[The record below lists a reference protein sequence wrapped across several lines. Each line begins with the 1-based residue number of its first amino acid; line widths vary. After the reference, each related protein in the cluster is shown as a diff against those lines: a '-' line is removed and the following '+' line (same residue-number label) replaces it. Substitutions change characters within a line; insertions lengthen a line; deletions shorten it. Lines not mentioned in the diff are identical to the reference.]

1 MNELVVVQ
9 NGLDELVKLVGNGKS
24 SNTKAAYGRA
34 ITDYAEWV
42 NSLPNSEKSRNSVIL
57 IKGKFSRWSIQ
68 AYIDH
73 LQHELGLSPATINQ
87 RLSALRSLAKELKY
101 SGILDEDV
109 AQGIADIENL
119 HDYGSHVGIWLS
131 QEDARK
137 LLDTPDQSTL
147 KGKQGRVIIALLMG
161 TGLRRS
167 EAAKLCWEDLQEI
180 NGSWFITNIVG
191 KHNRKRTIPVAPWV
205 MQILLDWKDAVSN
218 PPPYKHFRF
227 KGKILRAINRADRL
241 TGMVRTRGGG
251 KTDGGLSPQ
260 AIYKQIKA
268 LAVKIGLPNLEPH
281 SLRRTW
287 AQTAY
292 RQGCPLDQISLI
304 LGHQDLKTTEIY
316 LGLKDLD
323 MDEPFFIEY

>member
-24 SNTKAAYGRA
+24 KNTKAAYGRA

-42 NSLPNSEKSRNSVIL
+42 RILSRGERLRKGTFTRYTIL
-57 IKGKFSRWSIQ
+57 
-68 AYIDH
+68 AYVDH
-73 LQHELGLSPATINQ
+73 LQNNESLSPATINQ

-101 SGILDEDV
+101 SGILDED
-109 AQGIADIENL
+109 AARGIADIENL

-131 QEDARK
+131 QEDARN

-147 KGKQGRVIIALLMG
+147 KGKQERVMIALLMG
-161 TGLRRS
+161 AGLRRS
-167 EAAKLCWEDLQEI
+167 EAATLQWEDIQEI

-191 KHNRKRTIPVAPWV
+191 KHNRKRTIPLAPWA
-205 MQILLDWKDAVSN
+205 MQILLDWKDALKSVG
-218 PPPYKHFRF
+218 YARTMFKA
-227 KGKILRAINRADRL
+227 KGKILRAINRADNL
-241 TGMVRTRGGG
+241 TGCIRTRGGG

-260 AIYKQIKA
+260 AIYKQ
-268 LAVKIGLPNLEPH
+268 VKILAEETGIPNLEPH

>member
-24 SNTKAAYGRA
+24 KNTKAAYGRA
-34 ITDYAEWV
+34 ICDYAEWV
-42 NSLPNSEKSRNSVIL
+42 RTMPTGERLRTGTFTRQAIL
-57 IKGKFSRWSIQ
+57 M
-68 AYIDH
+68 YVDH
-73 LQHELGLSPATINQ
+73 LQNNESLSPATINQ
-87 RLSALRSLAKELKY
+87 RLSALRSLAKELRY
-101 SGILDEDV
+101 SGVLSDYV
-109 AQGIADIENL
+109 ARGIAEIENL

-131 QEDARK
+131 QEDARD

-147 KGKQGRVIIALLMG
+147 KGKQERVIIALLMG
-161 TGLRRS
+161 SGLRRS
-167 EAAKLCWEDLQEI
+167 EAATLQWEDLQEI

-191 KHNRKRTIPVAPWV
+191 KHNRKRTIPMAPWA
-205 MQILLDWKDAVSN
+205 MQILLDWKDALREVG
-218 PPPYKHFRF
+218 YARTMFKA
-227 KGKILRAINRADRL
+227 KGKVLRAINRADKL
-241 TGMVRTRGGG
+241 TGCIRTKGGG

-260 AIYKQIKA
+260 AIYKQVKV
-268 LAVKIGLPNLEPH
+268 LAERIGIPNLEPH